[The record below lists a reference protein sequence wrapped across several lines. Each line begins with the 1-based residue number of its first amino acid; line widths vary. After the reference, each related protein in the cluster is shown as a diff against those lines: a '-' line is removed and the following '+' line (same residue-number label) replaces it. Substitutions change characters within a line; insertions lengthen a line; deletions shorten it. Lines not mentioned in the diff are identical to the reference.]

1 MLDHGVRTLL
11 DMHPLLVIAALIFI
25 EELGIPS
32 PIPGDVMMI
41 LAGVKVSQGVYPLW
55 LVLVVME
62 GATML
67 GATGLFLLSRR
78 AGRPVV
84 ERYGRYIHLGPETL
98 ARAETQIQRS
108 GGRAIV
114 LGRLIPG
121 LRIVTPVAGGTLGMP
136 ARQFLPAVAL
146 GAFGYLLVPTLL
158 GRVLG
163 PTALALFERVSRAA
177 GAFVSLIV
185 LAVLLVFVRQLKR
198 ELPPDVPGSRAP
210 APAAFAVGVLSG
222 AAALLA
228 TNGVL
233 ELVSRGA
240 RLAGQRVPTVA
251 PVLTR
256 SGEVSTVWHL
266 LLGWPVFILVG
277 GVVAMLVDRIGRSR
291 MTRIS
296 AIMFGAGMPMV
307 VSILLIAPMI
317 ARPLPGLARTSG
329 TILLALEILRWIAFG
344 IALGDFLPI
353 AVRMRPVPRRR
364 VQATPAATG

>member
-1 MLDHGVRTLL
+1 MLDHGVRALL

-32 PIPGDVMMI
+32 PIPGDLMMI

-67 GATGLFLLSRR
+67 GTTGLFLLSRR

-98 ARAETQIQRS
+98 ARAETQIRHS

-121 LRIVTPVAGGTLGMP
+121 LRIVTPVAGGTLGMT

-163 PTALALFERVSRAA
+163 PTALALFERVTRAA
-177 GAFVSLIV
+177 GAFVSLLV
-185 LAVLLVFVRQLKR
+185 LAVLLVLVRQLKR
-198 ELPPDVPGSRAP
+198 ELPPAVRGNRAP

-222 AAALLA
+222 TAALLA
-228 TNGVL
+228 MNGIL
-233 ELVSRGA
+233 ELVSRGL
-240 RLAGQRVPTVA
+240 RLSGRRVPTVA

-256 SGEVSTVWHL
+256 SGEVSTGWHL
-266 LLGWPVFILVG
+266 LLGWPVFIIVAGLVA
-277 GVVAMLVDRIGRSR
+277 VLVERIGRSR
-291 MTRIS
+291 LTRS
-296 AIMFGAGMPMV
+296 GAIIFGAGIPLG
-307 VSILLIAPMI
+307 VSILLIAPLI
-317 ARPLPGLARTSG
+317 AHPLPGLARNSG

-353 AVRMRPVPRRR
+353 AVRLRPLPRVP
-364 VQATPAATG
+364 VQAAPTATG

>member
-11 DMHPLLVIAALIFI
+11 EIHPLLVIAALIFL

-32 PIPGDVMMI
+32 PIPGDLMMI

-84 ERYGRYIHLGPETL
+84 ERYGRYIHLGAETL
-98 ARAETQIQRS
+98 ARAETQIQRT

-121 LRIVTPVAGGTLGMP
+121 LRIVTPVAAGTLGMR

-146 GAFGYLLVPTLL
+146 GAFGYLLVPTML

-163 PTALALFERVSRAA
+163 PTALALFERVTRAA
-177 GAFVSLIV
+177 GALVSLIV
-185 LAVLLVFVRQLKR
+185 LAVLLVIVRQLKQQ
-198 ELPPDVPGSRAP
+198 LPPAVQGSRAP
-210 APAAFAVGVLSG
+210 APAAFAVGVVAG

-240 RLAGQRVPTVA
+240 RLMGGRVPTVA

-266 LLGWPVFILVG
+266 LLGWPVFIIVAGLVA
-277 GVVAMLVDRIGRSR
+277 VLVDRIGRSQL
-291 MTRIS
+291 TRIG
-296 AIMFGAGMPMV
+296 AIVFGAGIPLGISV
-307 VSILLIAPMI
+307 LLIAPII
-317 ARPLPGLARTSG
+317 ARPLPGLARNSG
-329 TILLALEILRWIAFG
+329 AILLALETLRWIAFG

-353 AVRMRPVPRRR
+353 AVRLRPLPRARAQ
-364 VQATPAATG
+364 VTSATSG